1 MPMPQPDEKKRQDA
15 TDQRSEPVEYPV
27 DYLLSVMDTPAQVK
41 CAIDALTGP
50 FLESEIGV
58 SCGQAAAQRLR
69 ESTGRTGLLD
79 KIMRMGQSL
88 GLTNDEM
95 EVKGAYEKALRDG
108 HVVVRV
114 HAPTDDRKE
123 LAVRALRELRW
134 PLYQLLR
141 EVHPGTD
148 RSLDDDIIQ
157 HGLVHP
163 PNKSAQRSL
172 GIMMT
177 GAAATENR
185 HTRDRLVP
193 PVPLLAV
200 RYQVVVA
207 FMPAWA
213 TARWRLSR
221 YRQWPVEARFGRPS
235 PRPRCLPAAPART
248 RGDGNANA

>member
-1 MPMPQPDEKKRQDA
+1 MPQPDEKKRQDA

-79 KIMRMGQSL
+79 KIMRVGQSL

-123 LAVRALRELRW
+123 LAVRTLRDCGGHFIN
-134 PLYQLLR
+134 YFGKFTR
-141 EVHPGTD
+141 ERIAPWTTTSSNTD
-148 RSLDDDIIQ
+148 LS
-157 HGLVHP
+157 
-163 PNKSAQRSL
+163 
-172 GIMMT
+172 
-177 GAAATENR
+177 
-185 HTRDRLVP
+185 
-193 PVPLLAV
+193 
-200 RYQVVVA
+200 
-207 FMPAWA
+207 PAK
-213 TARWRLSR
+213 
-221 YRQWPVEARFGRPS
+221 
-235 PRPRCLPAAPART
+235 
-248 RGDGNANA
+248 